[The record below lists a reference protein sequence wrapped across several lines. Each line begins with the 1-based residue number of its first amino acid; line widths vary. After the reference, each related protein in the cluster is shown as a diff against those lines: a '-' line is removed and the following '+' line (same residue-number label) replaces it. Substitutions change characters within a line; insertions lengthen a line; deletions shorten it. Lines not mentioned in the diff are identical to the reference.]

1 MPWAPSPEMGMC
13 PSCMTGCDDGM
24 RLAEVLAK
32 GPPTLVRNEKEVWP
46 RATGR
51 AAICPATERGGPL
64 RRQHPPGPPLESWGC
79 CSEGLRVAEAG
90 CVRDGQTGRMDKLG
104 GRTVGSFRAWSGCYE
119 GENSEEPAEAQKLA
133 GGASAGPGALHRV
146 TTRPHGGGAGR

>member
-32 GPPTLVRNEKEVWP
+32 GPPTLVRDEKEVWP

-51 AAICPATERGGPL
+51 AAICPGTERGGPL
-64 RRQHPPGPPLESWGC
+64 RRQHPPGPPLESWGR

-90 CVRDGQTGRMDKLG
+90 CARDGQ
-104 GRTVGSFRAWSGCYE
+104 RTNWEE
-119 GENSEEPAEAQKLA
+119 GPSVVLE
-133 GGASAGPGALHRV
+133 PGAGVMKVKMQKNLQRRRSLREAPV
-146 TTRPHGGGAGR
+146 LDQELCTG